1 VERSNESL
9 VVVLSG
15 REGSGRPLRH
25 VLHALRG
32 LFIWQ
37 ALEQAHWAA
46 LLATLWPWPASRV
59 PLGHLFALAGV
70 PVCCTLPARVEG
82 GGGGLLFHV
91 RLTAGLLLPAADPST
106 PAYKMQSGQ
115 LVQRLLPGFVLDRCC
130 SHRRP
135 IHSRGSE
142 ATACCITLIE
152 HEAGRV
158 DLFRPVAA
166 GERHY
171 EGTIEEPSGVAQMK
185 LERVYIYTA

>member
-1 VERSNESL
+1 
-9 VVVLSG
+9 
-15 REGSGRPLRH
+15 
-25 VLHALRG
+25 
-32 LFIWQ
+32 
-37 ALEQAHWAA
+37 
-46 LLATLWPWPASRV
+46 
-59 PLGHLFALAGV
+59 
-70 PVCCTLPARVEG
+70 
-82 GGGGLLFHV
+82 
-91 RLTAGLLLPAADPST
+91 LPAADPST